1 METKLIKKQ
10 IGQKNYNV
18 KKIITDP
25 EYVTS
30 DEEFLL
36 VQNTVKKV
44 ILNNSLTNHITIKS
58 LSKIVV
64 TCTENKIDEEYDEVV
79 LYKGSCIQLVKVNN
93 IWYIIGSDGLK
104 LN

>member
-25 EYVTS
+25 EYLTS

-44 ILNNSLTNHITIKS
+44 ILNNAKLKEHIRIIWGREKNPKKKYLQTFISVKYF
-58 LSKIVV
+58 K
-64 TCTENKIDEEYDEVV
+64 EV
-79 LYKGSCIQLVKVNN
+79 
-93 IWYIIGSDGLK
+93 IILF
-104 LN
+104 